1 MRSASKHGLKK
12 CTNDMNASRI
22 ISQEAC
28 LEMADTTATFQEQ
41 LNRDTKKPPIAT
53 L

>member
-12 CTNDMNASRI
+12 YTNDLTASRI

-28 LEMADTTATFQEQ
+28 LEVADTTATFQEQ
-41 LNRDTKKPPIAT
+41 LNRDTKKPPTST